1 MEGEYLSYPEIHRRC
16 LGILEYVDQ
25 ICREEGITY
34 WLSGGTLLGAVRH
47 KGFIP
52 WDDDVDLMMPRP
64 EYERFLQLAD
74 RCSNDRFA
82 IVHARFRKDYAM
94 PWLRVWDLGTK
105 IDRKNYLRYE
115 AETLFVDIFPVDAL
129 PANPL
134 LSDLHFKRARL
145 REMLLTSS
153 KRIRF
158 WPHERF
164 ISLKRLLMVAT
175 SVRSPNAYARALDRF
190 CGRGDYERA
199 RYRGV
204 CVTTNYGKRERMPSE
219 VFDSSVD
226 VEFCGKRYPAPVG
239 WDRYLSGL
247 YGNYMQ
253 LPPVE
258 KRQSNHRFKVS
269 LRDPA
274 PEKT

>member
-1 MEGEYLSYPEIHRRC
+1 MGEEYLSYPEIHRRC

-74 RCSNDRFA
+74 RCSNDWFR
-82 IVHARFRKDYAM
+82 IVHASLREDYAT
-94 PWLRVWDLGTK
+94 PWIRVWDLGTQV
-105 IDRKNYLRYE
+105 DRAYYNRC
-115 AETLFVDIFPVDAL
+115 ETERLFVDIFPVDAL

-134 LSDLHFKRARL
+134 LSELFFKRVLLRDILLQSSRRL
-145 REMLLTSS
+145 
-153 KRIRF
+153 KF
-158 WPHERF
+158 WPTERF
-164 ISLKRLLMVAT
+164 RALKRLLMVAA
-175 SVRSPNAYARALDRF
+175 SVRSPNAHARALERF
-190 CGRGDYERA
+190 CGRRNYERA

-204 CVTTNYGKRERMPSE
+204 CVVTNYGKRERMPSG

-258 KRQSNHRFKVS
+258 KRQSKHRFMVR

-274 PEKT
+274 PDK